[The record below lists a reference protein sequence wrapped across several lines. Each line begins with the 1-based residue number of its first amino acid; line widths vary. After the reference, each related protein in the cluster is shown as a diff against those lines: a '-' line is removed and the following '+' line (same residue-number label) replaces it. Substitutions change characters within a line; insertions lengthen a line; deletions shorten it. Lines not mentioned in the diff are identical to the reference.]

1 MILQL
6 FNFVMIAGIVQG
18 FIFITAT
25 SMTKRGKHKSVIYLN
40 LVVLFLTLNN
50 LQICLVDNNYIEV
63 NFFIRK
69 MLIPWYMLILPS
81 FYTFLMYYLQVQHK
95 IYSFVRVSVVLFL
108 IEIFIRIW
116 LSKNYFN
123 ETNSYLVAKY
133 SQIEEIINAGYTIYL
148 FILAFLLL
156 FNYSKLYQYILS
168 FDNIKWLKNFMFLG
182 GFVLVLWVVAII
194 LNLDKVINPQVYIYY
209 PMRLLCTILLYW
221 IGYQGFFNYLILTE
235 RIKLRNK
242 TSENENEVVAIFEK
256 KIDSKNQ
263 NEQDDKRFLLIKNH
277 IENTKRY
284 LDPLFSLENLSD
296 ETEISVNKLSQIINQ
311 KTGYNFSDYINQ
323 FRVDKAKKYLMSN
336 KFSEYTI
343 VAIGLECGFN
353 SKSAFYSAFKKF
365 TDCTPTEYKMSLK

>member
-116 LSKNYFN
+116 LSINYFN
-123 ETNSYLVAKY
+123 ATNSYLVAKY

-194 LNLDKVINPQVYIYY
+194 LNLDKVINPQLYIYY
-209 PMRLLCTILLYW
+209 PMRLSCTILLYW

-263 NEQDDKRFLLIKNH
+263 NEQDHKRFLLIKNH

>member
-123 ETNSYLVAKY
+123 ETNSFLVAKY

-296 ETEISVNKLSQIINQ
+296 ETEISINKLSQIINQ

>member
-1 MILQL
+1 
-6 FNFVMIAGIVQG
+6 
-18 FIFITAT
+18 
-25 SMTKRGKHKSVIYLN
+25 
-40 LVVLFLTLNN
+40 
-50 LQICLVDNNYIEV
+50 
-63 NFFIRK
+63 
-69 MLIPWYMLILPS
+69 MLILPS

-116 LSKNYFN
+116 LSINYFN
-123 ETNSYLVAKY
+123 ATNSYLVAKY

-194 LNLDKVINPQVYIYY
+194 LNLDKVINPQLYIYY
-209 PMRLLCTILLYW
+209 PMRLSCTILLYW

-263 NEQDDKRFLLIKNH
+263 NEQDHKRFLLIKNH